1 MMMESRVCV
10 DASFMVAL
18 LMPERFSQT
27 TLRLWEEWVLGDVEI
42 SAPSLLRYEVISA
55 LYRKALRS
63 LVTWEDSQSAQVQF
77 LSLDIDFKD
86 PKELPAWA
94 VELAR
99 FYQRPNTCDAFY
111 LALADHLDCKLWTA
125 DERLYN
131 AVSKDLGYLRWLGEL
146 PNQKT

>member
-1 MMMESRVCV
+1 MMESRVCV

-18 LMPERFSQT
+18 LMPESFSQT

-86 PKELPAWA
+86 PKELPARA

-99 FYQRPNTCDAFY
+99 FYQRPNTYDAFY
-111 LALADHLDCKLWTA
+111 LALAEHLDCKLWTA

-131 AVSKDLGYLRWLGEL
+131 TVSKDFGYLRWLGEL